1 MWGESG
7 GESGTQWGCE
17 SGILSGCEL
26 VLSGCELETQ
36 WGCELA
42 ALWVW
47 PSEGRS
53 AFLWV
58 CVLATCRSSL
68 HASLLIVE
76 LVRLQRIEESCFDK
90 RAMIPGLANAN
101 YCKLPIKS
109 PPLMSLKF
117 RFLQNLINFGSALFQ

>member
-1 MWGESG
+1 MVSGSVSGSVSGESG
-7 GESGTQWGCE
+7 SESGTQWGCE

-58 CVLATCRSSL
+58 CVLARMM
-68 HASLLIVE
+68 
-76 LVRLQRIEESCFDK
+76 VRLWWVV
-90 RAMIPGLANAN
+90 GWLG
-101 YCKLPIKS
+101 
-109 PPLMSLKF
+109 PL
-117 RFLQNLINFGSALFQ
+117 SALLSVWKSALQSVAGLGCG